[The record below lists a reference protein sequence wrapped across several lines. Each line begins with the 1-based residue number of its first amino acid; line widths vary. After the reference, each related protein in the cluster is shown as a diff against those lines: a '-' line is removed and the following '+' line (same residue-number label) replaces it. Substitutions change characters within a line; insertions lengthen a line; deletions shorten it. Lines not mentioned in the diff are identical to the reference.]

1 LAVIVPFPLPE
12 ELTVHQVWSL
22 TTVQDEFD
30 ITANEVDPAGDAGT
44 FWLEGVTVRVGVAPA
59 CVTVTTT
66 GEIPDTV
73 VVILA
78 TLGVTNVLTV

>member
-1 LAVIVPFPLPE
+1 MVPLPLPD
-12 ELTVHQVWSL
+12 ELTVHQAWLL

-30 ITANEVDPAGDAGT
+30 VTAKEVDPAGVAGT
-44 FWLEGVTVRVGVAPA
+44 FWLEGVTVRVGEAPA
-59 CVTVTTT
+59 CVTVTTI

-78 TLGVTNVLTV
+78 IREVVRGFSE

>member
-1 LAVIVPFPLPE
+1 MVPLPLPD
-12 ELTVHQVWSL
+12 ELTVHQVWLL

-30 ITANEVDPAGDAGT
+30 VTANEVDPAGVEGT

-59 CVTVTTT
+59 CVTVTIT

-73 VVILA
+73 VVMLA
-78 TLGVTNVLTV
+78 TLAVTNVLTV